1 MKLTNGKKIIERKEE
16 DYQKN
21 INIWNLRGWKPV
33 NDNVKKVEETFE
45 NETKVVPIKSKKK
58 KDEKEMNNIKKYI
71 KLAKRN
77 PRISLSV
84 AVIVIII
91 LSWVF

>member
-58 KDEKEMNNIKKYI
+58 RR
-71 KLAKRN
+71 KRN
-77 PRISLSV
+77 E
-84 AVIVIII
+84 
-91 LSWVF
+91 